1 MATAHPPAP
10 FALAPL
16 APPRKQTRPWLA
28 WCPRRPLLALA
39 LALLAGCGSTTPP
52 AGVTAV
58 TPFSLERYQ
67 GRWYEIARLDHAFER
82 GMSDVSAFYT
92 PQADGSVRVVNRGF
106 HTKQNRW
113 SEAVGKA
120 LFTGAH
126 HRLAQGV
133 VFWSVLWRLPRGC
146 TRPRLPL
153 GLGAGA

>member
-58 TPFSLERYQ
+58 TPFSLECQ
-67 GRWYEIARLDHAFER
+67 SASNSFQ
-82 GMSDVSAFYT
+82 VSASKFF
-92 PQADGSVRVVNRGF
+92 Q
-106 HTKQNRW
+106 
-113 SEAVGKA
+113 
-120 LFTGAH
+120 LL
-126 HRLAQGV
+126 RLI
-133 VFWSVLWRLPRGC
+133 
-146 TRPRLPL
+146 
-153 GLGAGA
+153 